1 MQCPEGP
8 YPEPSLASYTSASVR
23 PLSAE
28 APQAGKKIGRGTE
41 NSVRGR
47 VESALCPRQNHIIY
61 HN

>member
-28 APQAGKKIGRGTE
+28 APQAGRKDREGNREQCQRPSGV
-41 NSVRGR
+41 SPLPQA
-47 VESALCPRQNHIIY
+47 ESHHLS
-61 HN
+61 